1 MKVHVIGGGV
11 IGLCSAYYLSKAGH
25 EVTILDK
32 GDFEA
37 GCSFGNAGMI
47 VPSHFVPLASPG
59 VISKGLR
66 WMFSASSPFYIKPR
80 LDLQL
85 AQWLWHFYRA
95 CTPKKVREAMP
106 VIRDLNQGS
115 RQLYQELSD
124 ELEISFDLEN
134 KGLIMLFRTAKGE
147 KEEIAGA
154 EMAND
159 LGVKAEVLSSS
170 ALKELEKG
178 THLEARGG
186 VMYEGDSHLSPH
198 LFMNAIVAH
207 LKAAGAKFM
216 PRTMLTG
223 WESQKGTIT
232 HLQTEAGERL
242 KVNQVVL
249 AAGSWSQKI
258 LKPLKI
264 QMPIQDGKGYSIT
277 LSEPNER
284 PTIPSILSEDKVAIT
299 PMGKDLRFGGTLEL
313 GGMSRA
319 VNPKRVRG
327 VISSLPQYYPNI
339 NLPNQRDVDIW
350 VGFRPCSPDGL
361 PYIGR
366 SSQVSNLVLAGGHA
380 MMGMSLGPITG
391 QLIAEIIGEQDPS
404 VNLEL
409 LQPER
414 YG

>member
-32 GDFEA
+32 GDFGA

-85 AQWLWHFYRA
+85 IQWLWHFYRA
-95 CTPKKVREAMP
+95 CTPEKVRSAMP

-115 RQLYQELSD
+115 RLLYQELSA
-124 ELEISFDLEN
+124 ELALPFDLEN
-134 KGLIMLFRTAKGE
+134 KGLIMLFRSAKGE
-147 KEEIAGA
+147 KEETMGA
-154 EMAND
+154 EMANS
-159 LGVKAEVLSSS
+159 LGVKAEVLSSN
-170 ALKELEKG
+170 EVRNLEKG
-178 THLEARGG
+178 TQLQARGG
-186 VMYEGDSHLSPH
+186 VLYEGDSHLSPH
-198 LFMNAIVAH
+198 LFMKAIIDH
-207 LKAAGAKFM
+207 LQEAGVQFM
-216 PRTMLTG
+216 PKTILTG
-223 WESQKGTIT
+223 WEAQKGKVT
-232 HLQTEAGERL
+232 HILTQSNERI
-242 KVNQVVL
+242 KVDQVVL

-258 LKPLKI
+258 LKSLRI
-264 QMPIQDGKGYSIT
+264 NMPIQDGKGYSIT
-277 LSEPNER
+277 LPEPNER

-313 GGMSRA
+313 GGMSRN
-319 VNPKRVRG
+319 VNAKRVQG

-339 NLPNQRDVDIW
+339 NLPDQRDVDIW

-366 SSQVSNLVLAGGHA
+366 SNQVPNLVLAGGHA

-391 QLIAEIIGEQDPS
+391 KLVAEIVGEHTPS
-404 VNLEL
+404 VDLRLLE
-409 LQPER
+409 PER

>member
-11 IGLCSAYYLSKAGH
+11 IGLCGAYYLSKAGH

-32 GDFEA
+32 GDFGA

-80 LDLQL
+80 LDLHL

-95 CTPKKVREAMP
+95 CTPEKVKAAMP
-106 VIRDLNQGS
+106 IIRDLNQGS
-115 RQLYQELSD
+115 RQLYQELSTA
-124 ELEISFDLEN
+124 LAIPFDLEN

-147 KEEIAGA
+147 KEEITGA

-170 ALKELEKG
+170 TLKELEKG
-178 THLEARGG
+178 TPLEARGG
-186 VMYEGDSHLSPH
+186 VLYEGDSHLSPH
-198 LFMNAIVAH
+198 LFM
-207 LKAAGAKFM
+207 KAM
-216 PRTMLTG
+216 V
-223 WESQKGTIT
+223 T
-232 HLQTEAGERL
+232 HLQAAGTKFMAETAL
-242 KVNQVVL
+242 SGWETQKGKVTHLLTQSGDRMKVDQVVL

-264 QMPIQDGKGYSIT
+264 AMPIQDGKGYSIT
-277 LSEPNER
+277 LTTPNER

-319 VNPKRVRG
+319 VNPKRVQG
-327 VISSLPQYYPNI
+327 IISSLPQYYPNI
-339 NLPNQRDVDIW
+339 NLPNQKDVDIW

-366 SSQVSNLVLAGGHA
+366 SHQVSNLILAGGHA

-391 QLIAEIIGEQDPS
+391 KLIAEIVGEQDPS
-404 VNLEL
+404 IDLKL

>member
-11 IGLCSAYYLSKAGH
+11 IGLCSAYYLQKAGH

-32 GDFEA
+32 GDFGA

-66 WMFSASSPFYIKPR
+66 WMFSASSPFYIRPR

-95 CTPKKVREAMP
+95 CTPEKVRAAMP
-106 VIRDLNQGS
+106 IIRDLNQGS
-115 RQLYQELSD
+115 RLLYQDLSSELAVP
-124 ELEISFDLEN
+124 FDLEN
-134 KGLIMLFRTAKGE
+134 KGLIMLFRSAKGE
-147 KEEIAGA
+147 KEEISGA

-159 LGVKAEVLSSS
+159 LGVQAEVLSTNDLAS
-170 ALKELEKG
+170 LEGG
-178 THLEARGG
+178 TRLQARGG
-186 VMYEGDSHLSPH
+186 VLYPGDSHLSPH
-198 LFMNAIVAH
+198 LFMKAIVDY
-207 LKAAGAKFM
+207 
-216 PRTMLTG
+216 
-223 WESQKGTIT
+223 
-232 HLQTEAGERL
+232 L
-242 KVNQVVL
+242 KVAGVKFLPNTILAGWDTQKSKVTHIRTQSGNRLPVDQVVL

-258 LKPLKI
+258 LRPLKI
-264 QMPIQDGKGYSIT
+264 NMPIQDGKGYSVT
-277 LSEPNER
+277 LTAPNER

-313 GGMSRA
+313 GGMNGS
-319 VNPKRVRG
+319 VNPKRVQG
-327 VISSLPQYYPNI
+327 IMSSLPRYYPNI
-339 NLPNQRDVDIW
+339 NLPKQQDVDIW

-366 SSQVSNLVLAGGHA
+366 SSQVPNLVLAGGHA

-391 QLIAEIIGEQDPS
+391 KLIAEVVDKQQPS
-404 VNLEL
+404 VDLSL

>member
-25 EVTILDK
+25 EVTIIDK
-32 GDFEA
+32 GDFGA

-95 CTPKKVREAMP
+95 CTPEKVKAAMP

-115 RQLYQELSD
+115 RQLYQELSAD
-124 ELEISFDLEN
+124 LAIPFDLEN

-147 KEEIAGA
+147 KEEMAGA
-154 EMAND
+154 DMANN

-170 ALKELEKG
+170 ALKQLETG
-178 THLEARGG
+178 TNLEARGG
-186 VMYEGDSHLSPH
+186 IMYEGDSHLSPH
-198 LFMNAIVAH
+198 LFMKAILAY
-207 LKAAGAKFM
+207 LKEAGAKFM
-216 PRTMLTG
+216 PQTILTG
-223 WESQKGTIT
+223 WETQKGTVA
-232 HLQTEAGERL
+232 HLKTQAGDRI
-242 KVNQVVL
+242 KVDQVVL

-264 QMPIQDGKGYSIT
+264 EMPIQDGKGYSIT
-277 LSEPNER
+277 LSEPNEK

-313 GGMSRA
+313 GGMNRA
-319 VNPKRVRG
+319 VNPKRVQG
-327 VISSLPQYYPNI
+327 IISSLPQYYPNI
-339 NLPNQRDVDIW
+339 NLPDQRDVDIW

-391 QLIAEIIGEQDPS
+391 QLIAEIIGEEEPS
-404 VNLEL
+404 IDLNL